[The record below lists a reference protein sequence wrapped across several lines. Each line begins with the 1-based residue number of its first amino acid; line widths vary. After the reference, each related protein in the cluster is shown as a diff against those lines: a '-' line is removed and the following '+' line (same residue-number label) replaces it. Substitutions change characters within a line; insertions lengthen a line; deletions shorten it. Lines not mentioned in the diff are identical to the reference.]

1 MKNERKSNG
10 LFRKIVVL
18 FIKKIHNYFFC
29 KKTKIVF
36 YLSCDK
42 YVIFL
47 LYICIKICKMEI
59 LIIEDEENIAE
70 LIAIHLRDLP
80 AAVTIKGNGWQ
91 GLDEALTGKY
101 DLLILDLMLPGIGGM
116 EICRQ
121 IRHKVKHLPILM
133 LTAKSEEQDK
143 IDGLELGADDYLTK
157 PFSTGELMA
166 RVKAILRRT
175 KRETKDLEKDL
186 VQIIRG
192 ELLMDLENH
201 RVMRGGTEIELTVKE
216 FELLQLFMQNP
227 TRAFT
232 RIEILDEIWGEQF
245 EGLEHTV
252 NSNINRL
259 RGKIETDVNKPKYIL
274 TAWGVGYK
282 FGNPI

>member
-1 MKNERKSNG
+1 MN
-10 LFRKIVVL
+10 
-18 FIKKIHNYFFC
+18 
-29 KKTKIVF
+29 
-36 YLSCDK
+36 
-42 YVIFL
+42 
-47 LYICIKICKMEI
+47 I

-80 AAVTIKGNGWQ
+80 ASVTIKNNGWQ

-101 DLLILDLMLPGIGGM
+101 DLLVLDLMLPGVNGM

-157 PFSTGELMA
+157 PFSNGELLA
-166 RVKAILRRT
+166 RVKAILRRSN
-175 KRETKDLEKDL
+175 RETKDLEKNL
-186 VQIIRG
+186 IQIVRG
-192 ELLMDLENH
+192 ELVMNLENH
-201 RVMRGGTEIELTVKE
+201 TVKRGGTTIDLTAKE
-216 FELLQLFMQNP
+216 FELLQLFMLNP

-232 RIEILDEIWGEQF
+232 RTDILDEVWGEQF

-259 RGKIETDVNKPKYIL
+259 RSKIEENVTEPKFIL

-282 FGNPI
+282 LGDL

>member
-1 MKNERKSNG
+1 MN
-10 LFRKIVVL
+10 
-18 FIKKIHNYFFC
+18 
-29 KKTKIVF
+29 
-36 YLSCDK
+36 
-42 YVIFL
+42 
-47 LYICIKICKMEI
+47 I

-80 AAVTIKGNGWQ
+80 AAITIKGNGWQ

-101 DLLILDLMLPGIGGM
+101 DLLVLDLMLPGLGGM
-116 EICRQ
+116 EICKQ
-121 IRHKVKHLPILM
+121 VRHKVRYLPILM

-175 KRETKDLEKDL
+175 KRETKELEKDL
-186 VQIIRG
+186 VQIMRG
-192 ELLMDLENH
+192 ELMMNLEN
-201 RVMRGGTEIELTVKE
+201 RTVNRGGKVIDLTVKE

-232 RIEILDEIWGEQF
+232 RTEILDEVWGEQF

-259 RGKIETDVNKPKYIL
+259 RGKIEENVAAPKFIL

-282 FGNPI
+282 FGDL